1 MVAQLFTNTFFF
13 LNGALFNTLI
23 DQGVELDLFQNTM
36 GVKVRELNVQ
46 HILRSFCRLCQ
57 VRNSLDL
64 LEGWAGREGFKDVI
78 LQFFASFSTVVDL
91 LATPPQKLVQVRR
104 KNVYMMY
111 AFSFIF

>member
-46 HILRSFCRLCQ
+46 HTSYGLFIVF
-57 VRNSLDL
+57 VRFAIALTC
-64 LEGWAGREGFKDVI
+64 WKDGQGERV
-78 LQFFASFSTVVDL
+78 SKT
-91 LATPPQKLVQVRR
+91 
-104 KNVYMMY
+104 
-111 AFSFIF
+111 